1 MTLRK
6 VKELELLRLC
16 NWRLLFVVR
25 RGGGGDSLLFLA
37 SFHPTSFDLSRCGA
51 VLETLGR
58 GTLTRPFFSTSL
70 DLSTPEVLRLANS
83 F

>member
-37 SFHPTSFDLSRCGA
+37 SFHPTSFDLSRRG